1 MRALRLKITLL
12 VMGAIVA
19 MSILGI
25 AAAFSVAVLIEGD
38 GSARIM
44 FRYQPGVEPGES
56 PPLVFQPQEP
66 AARSL
71 QVVPNPFG
79 IPVEIVTVAYAL
91 LIVAGSAVVGLIVAN
106 MVVRPLEVLEKA
118 VESVDPDGF
127 IPKLDEKALGEGLG
141 ATRLINRLSERL
153 KTALESRMRLVAAAG
168 HDLRTPLT
176 RMRLR
181 AEFMADDADREKW
194 IHDIDEMMHI
204 ADSAIRL
211 VREETEAGARETL
224 DLREIIAE
232 TAGELGEI
240 GHRIETG
247 SLAAAEVEGGR
258 QSLKR
263 AAGNLLANA
272 ATHGGRAKVSLREEG
287 GMAVIEIDDEGPG
300 IPEDKIQHAF
310 EPFFRATPARHKS
323 TPGAGLGLAIAKEII
338 CRHGGTITLANRR
351 EGGLRQTVRLPL
363 AMP

>member
-1 MRALRLKITLL
+1 
-12 VMGAIVA
+12 
-19 MSILGI
+19 
-25 AAAFSVAVLIEGD
+25 
-38 GSARIM
+38 
-44 FRYQPGVEPGES
+44 
-56 PPLVFQPQEP
+56 
-66 AARSL
+66 
-71 QVVPNPFG
+71 
-79 IPVEIVTVAYAL
+79 
-91 LIVAGSAVVGLIVAN
+91 
-106 MVVRPLEVLEKA
+106 VVRPLEVLEKA